1 MAEAVAALEVAGA
14 IGDVVRR
21 LYKYISAVKSAK
33 DEILKLTTELS
44 ALKVAL
50 EYFDNQSQSDLR
62 LLRYEQVQDML
73 RLIRDTLLSMQK
85 KLGLAPSGFDHAIT
99 ILAWPFHS
107 SDVAKYLSTL
117 ERSKTWFTM
126 VILYDSK
133 ESLTSLYAEVQRLSS
148 AIQDD
153 ITSRKTDTML
163 KEVEEVVKWLA
174 PVNSAEELTR
184 ARKDRAS
191 GTCQWIWDRN
201 LITWRDSSGPSKQ
214 PLFWI
219 TGKSGSGKTILFF
232 SILDELQLRCGNH
245 EATRMAVGFHCCSL
259 DVAASQLTSNIFG
272 SIFAQ
277 VATTHSEV
285 GGYFQQMRKTGT
297 MLIPQNNMT
306 VHEIQEGMQFVLE
319 RFDRFYLMI
328 DALNETPHSDEVVKT
343 LISLCKQNAKL
354 RVLITSTREPVQGQG
369 LIFLKRMSER
379 AVNSDI
385 ETYVDQRH
393 LTECR
398 FKSLNPT
405 SQREVKHHIVTS
417 SHGMFRWA
425 KLCMDQLSRYRTVR
439 DMKAVLN
446 DIPTTLNE
454 MYAAMLFRIPAEDRG
469 IAHEALTW
477 LCFSLRPLRL
487 RELAEAVI
495 LCEGDTFL
503 DNDARLADPAV
514 LLEVCQGLIY
524 SSYDELTLAHDSIRT
539 FLLSDWI
546 RESKL
551 VSEFAV
557 DTASA
562 HRKIMRK
569 CLTYLSLN
577 DFASGP
583 VSTEHQLN
591 ARFIDYPLLY
601 YASQMWPIHSE
612 RFDLQSEDEND
623 ILAFFN
629 TKGNPNS
636 GTFGTWV
643 QLLLKTLDLDRVHR
657 TEPLYYAASYNMVQ
671 ILKILLRPGNSI
683 DINKRGGRYLSTPL
697 FVAVWRGN
705 LQAAKLLYKAGA
717 DPCLRDRK
725 IPSDSYKMA
734 VHRHMDELVELF
746 ADSATPR
753 GAEEPQ

>member
-1 MAEAVAALEVAGA
+1 
-14 IGDVVRR
+14 
-21 LYKYISAVKSAK
+21 
-33 DEILKLTTELS
+33 
-44 ALKVAL
+44 
-50 EYFDNQSQSDLR
+50 
-62 LLRYEQVQDML
+62 
-73 RLIRDTLLSMQK
+73 
-85 KLGLAPSGFDHAIT
+85 
-99 ILAWPFHS
+99 
-107 SDVAKYLSTL
+107 
-117 ERSKTWFTM
+117 
-126 VILYDSK
+126 
-133 ESLTSLYAEVQRLSS
+133 
-148 AIQDD
+148 
-153 ITSRKTDTML
+153 
-163 KEVEEVVKWLA
+163 
-174 PVNSAEELTR
+174 
-184 ARKDRAS
+184 
-191 GTCQWIWDRN
+191 
-201 LITWRDSSGPSKQ
+201 
-214 PLFWI
+214 
-219 TGKSGSGKTILFF
+219 
-232 SILDELQLRCGNH
+232 
-245 EATRMAVGFHCCSL
+245 
-259 DVAASQLTSNIFG
+259 
-272 SIFAQ
+272 
-277 VATTHSEV
+277 
-285 GGYFQQMRKTGT
+285 
-297 MLIPQNNMT
+297 MT
-306 VHEIQEGMQFVLE
+306 VHEIQEGMQFVLK

-354 RVLITSTREPVQGQG
+354 RVLVTSTREPVQGQD

-379 AVNSDI
+379 VVNSDI
-385 ETYVDQRH
+385 ETYVYQRL

-417 SHGMFRWA
+417 SHGVFRWA
-425 KLCMDQLSRYRTVR
+425 KVCMDQLSRYRTVR
-439 DMKAVLN
+439 DMKAVLH

-495 LCEGDTFL
+495 LCEDDTFL
-503 DNDARLADPAV
+503 DNDARLADPVV

-546 RESKL
+546 RESKM

-583 VSTEHQLN
+583 VSTEDQLN

-643 QLLLKTLDLDRVHR
+643 QLLLKTLDLDTVHR

-705 LQAAKLLYKAGA
+705 LEAAKLLYKAGA